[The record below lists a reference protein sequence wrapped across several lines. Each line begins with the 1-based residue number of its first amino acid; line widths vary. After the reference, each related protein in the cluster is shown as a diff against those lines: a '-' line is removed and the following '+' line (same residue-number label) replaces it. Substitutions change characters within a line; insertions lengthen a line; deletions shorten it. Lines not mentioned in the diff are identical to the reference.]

1 MDPGRI
7 LFDQLAGD
15 AVKEILR
22 AVTGTFLCRSTAER
36 LRRTV
41 EPQLQL
47 VQQTHAPPPSY
58 SVPRWT
64 AGPPSRPPSSPR
76 RLLCSERA
84 AVLLLAPE
92 RLPRLPSSPHAPATP
107 FAKLVIPRL
116 LSVRDC
122 RPRPRGGPLRCF
134 KI

>member
-15 AVKEILR
+15 AVKELLR

-47 VQQTHAPPPSY
+47 MQQKCQDRACQSAEEQ
-58 SVPRWT
+58 RL
-64 AGPPSRPPSSPR
+64 AARRSSHVG
-76 RLLCSERA
+76 LWM
-84 AVLLLAPE
+84 LA
-92 RLPRLPSSPHAPATP
+92 
-107 FAKLVIPRL
+107 
-116 LSVRDC
+116 
-122 RPRPRGGPLRCF
+122 
-134 KI
+134 